1 MLDLSCI
8 DLSYP
13 VHSFM
18 IVSLFS
24 LSNSVISCSS
34 SSCFTLLSF
43 IVFCVPL
50 IHHVF
55 TVHSVMCQLDSL
67 HLHWWFLCYILSHLI
82 FLKLH
87 SFFMFHSFMF
97 LLCTHCFHVPFFH
110 AYCFYTSFSTAS
122 CRSCGISTSSN
133 PSCLMLHTLN
143 HHSFIDCSL
152 MLNSFLM
159 HHNFILI
166 FFFICFWRTSGS
178 FLIIFSSVAPHRGQP
193 AAKCHPRWQPSRRLA
208 VRCGLG
214 RHRIWTRDCR
224 TTVRRA
230 TSEPPCI
237 PNTYLFIHFLFL
249 FLIVSWL
256 MIFFLPI

>member
-8 DLSYP
+8 ELSYP

-67 HLHWWFLCYILSHLI
+67 HLHWWFLCYILSHFI
-82 FLKLH
+82 FL
-87 SFFMFHSFMF
+87 SFILFLMFHPFMF

-110 AYCFYTSFSTAS
+110 AYCFYTSFSSTS
-122 CRSCGISTSSN
+122 YRSCSISTCSTPFTPHASYFESSLIVLWC
-133 PSCLMLHTLN
+133 SI
-143 HHSFIDCSL
+143 HSLCIIISYL
-152 MLNSFLM
+152 
-159 HHNFILI
+159 
-166 FFFICFWRTSGS
+166 FFFLICFWRTSGS
-178 FLIIFSSVAPHRGQP
+178 FIIIFSSVAPHRGQP
-193 AAKCHPRWQPSRRLA
+193 AAKCHSRWQPSKRLA

-214 RHRIWTRDCR
+214 RRRIWTRDCR
-224 TTVRRA
+224 TTVSTLQLSHHA
-230 TSEPPCI
+230 S
-237 PNTYLFIHFLFL
+237 
-249 FLIVSWL
+249 LILIYSY
-256 MIFFLPI
+256 ISCFYF